1 MVVSFLSSSSG
12 RGDETRRVVEHCVY
26 QVDRRFAALNEAQR
40 PHHQAAAGAL

>member
-1 MVVSFLSSSSG
+1 MVFSFRSSSFW
-12 RGDETRRVVEHCVY
+12 RGDETRRVVEYCVY